1 MTWYVLDLETK
12 PFTMGSG
19 FSTIQTLKQTKVNK
33 NAQSAPENRQH
44 C

>member
-19 FSTIQTLKQTKVNK
+19 FSTIQTLKQTNK
-33 NAQSAPENRQH
+33 GK
-44 C
+44 